1 MKQAKF
7 RSASWLTEQRVVK
20 DVSFLKDND
29 LNTEEQ
35 LPINAPLQTN
45 KTSEYYT

>member
-1 MKQAKF
+1 MKQAKV
-7 RSASWLTEQRVVK
+7 RSVSWPTQQQVVK

-45 KTSEYYT
+45 KTSECYT